1 MRIGLAGRLVLLCG
15 IAGLPTAQAMAAVNA
30 YMTIEGTP
38 GKMKGEVSRASS
50 PERIRL
56 ISVSRETSSGM
67 ASGKR
72 MHKPI
77 TITKEVDAS
86 SPMLK
91 QALAKRSGLGDVLIE
106 FEGAGAG
113 AGKAAEKIVL
123 KNAMITGMQM
133 VGGSEQ
139 ISLDYE
145 TIEVTYVNGN
155 KTASDDWET
164 PK

>member
-15 IAGLPTAQAMAAVNA
+15 IAGLPTAQA
-30 YMTIEGTP
+30 
-38 GKMKGEVSRASS
+38 MKGEVSRASS